1 MRKGIGSSPISS
13 TKKELHPF
21 GWSSFFRVRWTRTDL
36 NADVRWTSAATSSK
50 TGGCLNLFESYIVL
64 LRFKFQFV
72 GIFLLCDCHWQSTYF
87 DSLRGAPPRRQFVPD
102 WPAGVDTPLSPPD
115 SLPRYKFQFILLLHR
130 TEKLSFRGGAK
141 PRRGNLQ
148 HRSTK

>member
-1 MRKGIGSSPISS
+1 MRKVIGSSPISS
-13 TKKELHPF
+13 TKKKPHLLV
-21 GWSSFFRVRWTRTDL
+21 WFFFLADWTRTHL

-50 TGGCLNLFESYIVL
+50 TGGYLNSFESYIVL

-102 WPAGVDTPLSPPD
+102 WPAGVDRPLSPPD